1 MDGMPVMLV
10 ALAFALALALGNEI
24 VIEIVIEIVT
34 VMAGTVGIVV
44 VHEAH
49 EDH

>member
-24 VIEIVIEIVT
+24 AIVIVIVT
-34 VMAGTVGIVV
+34 GMAGTVGIVV

>member
-10 ALAFALALALGNEI
+10 AFALALALGNEI
-24 VIEIVIEIVT
+24 EIVIVIVT
-34 VMAGTVGIVV
+34 GMAGTVGIVV